1 MYIFFFYSVVSS
13 CSPFLCGFS
22 QLDGVCF
29 LVFVLVSTLNFERA
43 GENGRTIY
51 IYIYD
56 YTRSLLMPV
65 FLFCCSF
72 LPIFM
77 VDSKCHLLSWMKQN
91 TTLWP
96 TFTQSQRNPAQIKI
110 TCDTFYF
117 VITTVRLRAHMPRA
131 FRLNC
136 LYSPIY
142 ILKRLLSKY
151 WLKLEHSHY
160 SY

>member
-1 MYIFFFYSVVSS
+1 MQPVFMRLFAVGWCVLFGFCS
-13 CSPFLCGFS
+13 CQHTEFWTSRRKWS
-22 QLDGVCF
+22 HH
-29 LVFVLVSTLNFERA
+29 
-43 GENGRTIY
+43 IY